1 MPLLIVAVD
10 PVMPFAAGNGV
21 WRLVGAMV
29 LIAIVTLVLDW
40 RARR

>member
-1 MPLLIVAVD
+1 MI
-10 PVMPFAAGNGV
+10 PFAGGNGV
-21 WRLVGAMV
+21 WRLVGAML